1 MERTLSVVLAVL
13 AAVTLVFLAIFSL
26 SAYAALAYRATFTG
40 TYEYRVSISSDTD
53 LGNVTLYIPIPA
65 RGAASSEILER
76 IGSGGLEGLPLGWG
90 TSLIGTEKFTLLE
103 VTTPELAA
111 TPVGEPYLLSADARA
126 GSTIDT
132 RSPETGGLVLEP
144 GAGMTPISCGNIDP
158 QASPRMRCV
167 LYRGSVYA
175 DFTSARDPHLTIFT
189 FVTGRNDWDVFGPS
203 SNEYQDGL
211 QATYVRDIRGWRLGD
226 GILVSGAGDYSLDFW
241 LPEQGNPSA
250 GPAGSSFQAAWWPLA
265 LRGTSA

>member
-13 AAVTLVFLAIFSL
+13 AAVTIVFLAIFSL
-26 SAYAALAYRATFTG
+26 SAYAALAYRATFAG

-76 IGSGGLEGLPLGWG
+76 IGSGGLEGLPLGWAI
-90 TSLIGTEKFTLLE
+90 SLIGTEKFTMLE
-103 VTTPELAA
+103 VTTPGLAA
-111 TPVGEPYLLSADARA
+111 TPVGEPYLLSADART

-132 RSPETGGLVLEP
+132 RNPETGGLVLEP
-144 GAGMTPISCGNIDP
+144 GAGLTSISCGNIDP
-158 QASPRMRCV
+158 QASPEMRCV

-175 DFTSARDPHLTIFT
+175 DFTSVRDPHLTIFT
-189 FVTGRNDWDVFGPS
+189 FVAGRNNWDVFGPS

-226 GILVSGAGDYSLDFW
+226 GILVSGVGDYSLDFW
-241 LPEQGNPSA
+241 LPGEGSPGA